1 MTTTR
6 HTKTIVAAIVTG
18 ALAIAAPAGA
28 SVLEPVTA
36 AYNSSPGQAQT
47 VNATVQQP
55 SDQGGGSSQ
64 FIALRRD
71 GSKAEP
77 FVASVAGTPVA
88 HSGDG
93 FDVSDAALGGVLV
106 AVVMLLGSGA
116 IRQATQPEARGRR
129 LTGGLAHSG
138 GRVSHPCPSRRRLG
152 RNRPGAHGSGPVLV
166 RAQFCGLR
174 DSKRGRPSSGRTSQP
189 AFEPTKLW

>member
-6 HTKTIVAAIVTG
+6 HTKIIVAAIVTG
-18 ALAIAAPAGA
+18 ALAVAAPAGA

-36 AYNSSPGQAQT
+36 AYNSSGSQLQT

-55 SDQGGGSSQ
+55 TDQGGGSSQ

-93 FDVSDAALGGVLV
+93 FDVSDAALGGLLV
-106 AVVMLLGSGA
+106 AVALMLGAGA
-116 IRQATQPEARGRR
+116 IRKSTRPKP
-129 LTGGLAHSG
+129 GGA
-138 GRVSHPCPSRRRLG
+138 VSQ
-152 RNRPGAHGSGPVLV
+152 GA
-166 RAQFCGLR
+166 
-174 DSKRGRPSSGRTSQP
+174 
-189 AFEPTKLW
+189 